1 MFDFSL
7 TRRRLLMAM
16 ALSPLLVRPGIS
28 RAAFADLDRIVALE
42 WLPVELLL
50 ALGVVP
56 MAVADARN
64 YRLWVR
70 QPALPDGVIDVGL
83 RTEPN
88 LELLSQLHP
97 SLILYS
103 AGYGPAPDKIERI
116 APGMGISFSDG
127 TQPLTSARA
136 SLTALGERLGLR
148 PRVRAH
154 LEQFE
159 AFMAQMNA
167 RFTPWREQPLLLM
180 SLMDER
186 HVLIIGKN
194 SLFQQTLDELGMK
207 NAWQG
212 EVNFW
217 GSAVV
222 GLERLAAVDA
232 AQVVCFSHGDDALM
246 RQIAAMP
253 LWQAMPFVRQHR
265 FRRVP
270 PVWFYG
276 ATLSAMHFCRVLDS
290 TLGARP

>member
-1 MFDFSL
+1 MFDASI
-7 TRRRLLMAM
+7 TRRRLLATM
-16 ALSPLLVRPGIS
+16 ALSPLLMAPGTG
-28 RAAFADLDRIVALE
+28 RAAFPELDRIVALE

-56 MAVADARN
+56 LAVADARN
-64 YRLWVR
+64 YRLWVGE
-70 QPALPDGVIDVGL
+70 PALPEGVIDVGL

-116 APGMGISFSDG
+116 APGMGVNFSDG
-127 TQPLTSARA
+127 SQPLTSARA

-148 PRVRAH
+148 LRARTH
-154 LEQFE
+154 LEQFD
-159 AFMAQMNA
+159 AFMAGMTA
-167 RFTPWREQPLLLM
+167 RFAPWREQPLLLM
-180 SLMDER
+180 TLMDTR
-186 HVLIIGKN
+186 HALIIGKN
-194 SLFQQTLDELGMK
+194 SLFQQAMDTLGLK
-207 NAWQG
+207 NAWPG

-222 GLERLAAVDA
+222 SLERLASVKASH
-232 AQVVCFSHGDDALM
+232 VVCFSHGDDALM

-253 LWQAMPFVRQHR
+253 LWQAMPFVRQNR
-265 FRRVP
+265 FSRVP